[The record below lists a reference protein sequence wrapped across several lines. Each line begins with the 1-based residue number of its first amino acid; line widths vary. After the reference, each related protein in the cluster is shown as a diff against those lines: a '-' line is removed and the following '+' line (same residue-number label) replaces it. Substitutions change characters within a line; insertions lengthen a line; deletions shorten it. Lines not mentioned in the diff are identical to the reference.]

1 VVRSRIVAF
10 VATLLLAATV
20 RVTVEAES
28 GPETS
33 PTPAASASPELP
45 SKDKVIVYS
54 GAALIDGTGAPLR
67 PDMAIVT
74 RGERIESILPIADL
88 KTPAGAEVVDVK
100 DQYALPG
107 FINSHEHLATPPDRK
122 FAEAKMRRDLFS
134 GVTAARCMGD
144 DSRALADLARASR
157 VLEIPGPDLFYAA
170 LFAGPDFMSDPRII
184 ACCQGAKVGD
194 TPWMRAVDEHTD
206 LANAVTLAKGTGAI
220 AIKIYANLPA
230 ALVAKIVAEA
240 HRQGM
245 QAWAHSM
252 VFPATPREVVD
263 AKPDAVSHIGYLGYQ
278 AMEKRPQKYQ
288 EREKF
293 PIDPAP
299 FANGDN
305 KIMSSLF
312 DLLRER
318 KIVLDATN
326 YVYETIEQMR
336 ARDPENAPPPPF
348 CSSKLAELLTA
359 QAYKHGVLISAGT
372 DSFAPW
378 EEPYSALQGEIEI
391 LVRKCGLNPMDAVR
405 SATLISAMS
414 MGQQNEMGTL
424 EPGKLANMVFLSA
437 NPLQDIG
444 AVRQVVLTVKRGV
457 QYPRKSYTAV
467 TKAEGEGRH

>member
-1 VVRSRIVAF
+1 MMWIIWLALGVAF
-10 VATLLLAATV
+10 SFVSTAVA
-20 RVTVEAES
+20 AE
-28 GPETS
+28 PTTS
-33 PTPAASASPELP
+33 SPSPSPSPQLPA
-45 SKDKVIVYS
+45 KDKVVVYS
-54 GAALIDGTGAPLR
+54 GASLIDGTGKQLR
-67 PDMAIVT
+67 PDMAIIT
-74 RGERIESILPIADL
+74 RGERIESILPASEL
-88 KTPAGAEVVDVK
+88 KLPPGAEVVDAK
-100 DQYALPG
+100 GQYALPG
-107 FINSHEHLATPPDRK
+107 FINSHEHLATPPNRK
-122 FAEAKMRRDLFS
+122 YAEAMMRRDLYS

-157 VLEIPGPDLFYAA
+157 IAEIPGPDLYYVA
-170 LFAGPDFMSDPRII
+170 LFAGPDFMNDPRI
-184 ACCQGAKVGD
+184 ASCCQGAKIGD

-252 VFPATPREVVD
+252 VFPATPREVID
-263 AKPDAVSHIGYLGYQ
+263 AKPDVVSHIGYFGYQ

-305 KIMSSLF
+305 KVMSMLF
-312 DLLRER
+312 DLMKER
-318 KIVLDATN
+318 KIILDATN

-336 ARDPENAPPPPF
+336 ARDPEHAPPPPF

-359 QAYKHGVLISAGT
+359 QAYRHGVLISAGT
-372 DSFAPW
+372 DSFAPPD
-378 EEPYSALQGEIEI
+378 EPYSALQGEIEI
-391 LVRKCGLNPMDAVR
+391 LVRKCGMPPLDALR

-414 MGQQNEMGTL
+414 MGQQTEMGTL
-424 EPGKLANMVFLSA
+424 ETGKLANIVFLSA
-437 NPLQDIG
+437 NPLEDIG

-457 QYPRKSYTAV
+457 QYPRKNFV
-467 TKAEGEGRH
+467 PLTKAELEGHL